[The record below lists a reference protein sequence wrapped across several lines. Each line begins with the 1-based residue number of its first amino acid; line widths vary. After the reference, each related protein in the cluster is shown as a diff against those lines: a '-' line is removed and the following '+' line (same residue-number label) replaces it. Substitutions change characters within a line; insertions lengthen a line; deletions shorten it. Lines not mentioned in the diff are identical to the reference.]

1 MSTERIGERASRWH
15 IICPGSYIIED
26 RTMKDLW
33 RKLRGGQQSQES
45 EAAPQFPPDID
56 VELIRLESTYQGR
69 QRARADY
76 PNVDRSGNNM
86 PYDAG
91 EAWQSNPLLL
101 QLAKENYTQGYLDE
115 IVYLDRNDQL
125 HIITTDAQEQG
136 RKHVRATYST
146 PGALDRTGNRIA
158 LSAKN
163 TFVSQHAK
171 SPPHVIEIYVNGYVY
186 GYLDE
191 VSRLDN
197 RSLQLGQQPPP

>member
-1 MSTERIGERASRWH
+1 
-15 IICPGSYIIED
+15 
-26 RTMKDLW
+26 MKDLW
-33 RKLRGGQQSQES
+33 RKLLGGQQPQDS
-45 EAAPQFPPDID
+45 EAAPQFPPDTD

-76 PNVDRSGNNM
+76 PTVDRSGNNI
-86 PYDAG
+86 PHDAG
-91 EAWQSNPLLL
+91 EAWQSSPLLV
-101 QLAKENYTQGYLDE
+101 QLAKESYIQGYLDE

-125 HIITTDAQEQG
+125 HIITTDAQQQG
-136 RKHVRATYST
+136 RKHARATYST

-158 LSAKN
+158 ISARN
-163 TFVSQHAK
+163 LFVSQHSK
-171 SPPHVIEIYVNGYVY
+171 SPPHMIEIYINGYVY

>member
-1 MSTERIGERASRWH
+1 
-15 IICPGSYIIED
+15 
-26 RTMKDLW
+26 MKDLW
-33 RKLRGGQQSQES
+33 RKLRGGQQPQEQ
-45 EAAPQFPPDID
+45 EATPQFPPDID

-69 QRARADY
+69 QQARADY
-76 PNVDRSGNNM
+76 PTVDRSGNNISH
-86 PYDAG
+86 DAD
-91 EAWQSNPLLL
+91 EAWQNNPLLV
-101 QLAKENYTQGYLDE
+101 QLAKESYIQGYLDE

-125 HIITTDAQEQG
+125 HIITTDAQQQG
-136 RKHVRATYST
+136 RKHARATYST

-186 GYLDE
+186 GYLEE